1 MWSMSECVNPAEIEE
16 GDLMAYVD
24 GEADQRVVNHIRR
37 CAFCAEKAEA
47 YGRIQETLR
56 AVLHRTSCPS
66 PETLGDF
73 YLNVLP
79 PGQKLVMAKH
89 LRDCPHCAR
98 ELEEYSITS
107 PEDISLGVMEHLKET
122 ITSVIEALLIPPRP
136 QPAAVRGR
144 AAHQWFYRAD
154 DLNILSGFQPSAGRR
169 GTLSGVI
176 IPRGARS
183 GDLAQRLSPL
193 VGTQIGLFKQDE
205 PMRSEPV
212 NELGHFVFEDIPPG
226 EYDLT
231 FDWQGQ
237 MILISR
243 IEAE

>member
-1 MWSMSECVNPAEIEE
+1 
-16 GDLMAYVD
+16 MAYVD
-24 GEADQRVVNHIRR
+24 GEADERVVNHIRR

-47 YGRIQETLR
+47 YRRMQEILGAALYR
-56 AVLHRTSCPS
+56 ASCPL

-89 LRDCPHCAR
+89 LRECPHCAR

-107 PEDISLGVMEHLKET
+107 PEDISLGVMEHLKEA
-122 ITSVIEALLIPPRP
+122 ITSVIEALLIPPRL

-144 AAHQWFYRAD
+144 TAHQRFYRAD
-154 DLNILSGFQPSAGRR
+154 DLNILLTFQPSASRR
-169 GTLSGVI
+169 GTLTGVI
-176 IPRGARS
+176 IPRGAWS
-183 GDLAQRLSPL
+183 GDLAQRLASL
-193 VGTQIGLFKQDE
+193 AGTQIGLFRQGE
-205 PMRSEPV
+205 PMGSERV
-212 NELGHFVFEDIPPG
+212 NELGHFVFEGILPG

-237 MILISR
+237 MILISKLVLSASEG